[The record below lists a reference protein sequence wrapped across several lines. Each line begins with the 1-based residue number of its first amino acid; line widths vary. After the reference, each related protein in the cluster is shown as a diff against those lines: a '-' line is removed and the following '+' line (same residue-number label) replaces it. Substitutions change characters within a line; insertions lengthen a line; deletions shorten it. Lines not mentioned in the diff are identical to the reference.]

1 MFGCESCGTEKLV
14 AAACGR
20 LEEPQR
26 CDQCNK
32 SWTMKLLHNRC
43 WFQNKQLI
51 KMQVR
56 SEGDLEHL
64 QLMCPALVFGPFWGE
79 L

>member
-51 KMQVR
+51 KMQVQCC
-56 SEGDLEHL
+56 SFKHHTLTWTG
-64 QLMCPALVFGPFWGE
+64 CGFLVSSA
-79 L
+79 

>member
-26 CDQCNK
+26 CDQCSK

-51 KMQVR
+51 KMQVWYCSSNLR
-56 SEGDLEHL
+56 ILTWPGCEFPMSS
-64 QLMCPALVFGPFWGE
+64 A
-79 L
+79 